1 MTTLASCVREILG
14 LDPPAEFTSERQ
26 LDGWLKGRNLGFV
39 RPLEPARF
47 EWPGHW
53 IALLSDGEHVVM
65 FGVPSGPVFGSGA
78 GEVVGALV
86 LSPLDLQ
93 RGWSD
98 PYRAALAPG
107 RIEAIV
113 VADDRETAVRLVER
127 ATVTSEGIA
136 GDRYGRGDGTFSS
149 PGATG
154 VALTL
159 VSAEALAETGVT
171 AEEARRSIVTSG
183 IALEGLVGHEFTL
196 GQVRCRAVRLAE
208 PCAHLQRLG
217 RPGMLRALVH
227 RGGIRVDVLAAGEIA
242 VGDPIRAV

>member
-1 MTTLASCVREILG
+1 MTTLGSCVREILG
-14 LDPPAEFTSERQ
+14 VDPPAELATERQ

-39 RPLEPARF
+39 RPVEPAGF
-47 EWPGHW
+47 AWPGHW

-78 GEVVGALV
+78 GEIVDALV
-86 LSPLDLQ
+86 LSPLDLH

-98 PYRAALAPG
+98 PYGAPLAPG
-107 RIEAIV
+107 RVEAIV
-113 VADDRETAVRLVER
+113 VADDREAAVRLVER
-127 ATVTSEGIA
+127 ATVTPEGIA

-159 VSAEALAETGVT
+159 VAAEALAEAGVS

-183 IALEGLVGHEFTL
+183 IELEGLVGREFAIGEL
-196 GQVRCRAVRLAE
+196 RCRAVRLAE

-217 RPGMLRALVH
+217 RPGLLRSLVH

-242 VGDPIRAV
+242 VGDPVRAV